1 MTFPPMPDAGGSIL
15 IVEDEAALIAV
26 LVPVLTASGYQIAT
40 ADCAAVARRELFE
53 QAFDLVLLDLG
64 LPDEDGKELIE
75 PATATGAAV
84 IVISARHQ
92 EAEKVASLDRGAD
105 DYVDKPFEI
114 GVLMARIRAALRRRG
129 APAMRHSSYSNGL
142 LHVDIASR
150 RVTLEDQTVRLSPKE
165 WGLLSVL
172 VASAGQVVTHKRLLA
187 AGWGTS
193 STDAQYLRVYMGL
206 LRQKIEEDPSAP
218 RILLTEPGVG
228 YRLVAP
234 APPQ

>member
-1 MTFPPMPDAGGSIL
+1 MTSSLMPDVNGSIL
-15 IVEDEAALIAV
+15 VVEDEAALTAV
-26 LVPVLTASGYQIAT
+26 LVPVLSASGYQIAT
-40 ADCAAVARRELFE
+40 ADCGVSARRQLFN

-75 PATATGAAV
+75 PAVAAGAAV

-114 GVLMARIRAALRRRG
+114 GVLMARIRAAIRRRG
-129 APAMRHSSYSNGL
+129 APTMRHSSYRNGP
-142 LHVDIASR
+142 LHVDIAAR
-150 RVTLEDQTVRLSPKE
+150 RVTLEDQVVRLSPKE
-165 WGLLSVL
+165 WGLLSAL

-187 AGWGTS
+187 AGWGTA

-228 YRLVAP
+228 YRLAAP
-234 APPQ
+234 SNA

>member
-1 MTFPPMPDAGGSIL
+1 MASSSMPDVNGSIL
-15 IVEDEAALIAV
+15 FVEDEAALMAV
-26 LVPVLTASGYQIAT
+26 LVPVLSASGYQIAT
-40 ADCAAVARRELFE
+40 ANCGESARQQLFD
-53 QAFDLVLLDLG
+53 QPFDLVLLDLG
-64 LPDEDGKELIE
+64 LPDKDGKELIE
-75 PATATGAAV
+75 PAVAAGAAV

-114 GVLMARIRAALRRRG
+114 SVLMARIRAAIRRRG
-129 APAMRHSSYSNGL
+129 ALAIRQTSYSHGPL
-142 LHVDIASR
+142 RVDLASR

-165 WGLLSVL
+165 WALLSVL

-187 AGWGTS
+187 AGWGTA

-228 YRLVAP
+228 YRLSAP
-234 APPQ
+234 TQI

>member
-1 MTFPPMPDAGGSIL
+1 MPESGASIL
-15 IVEDEAALIAV
+15 IVEDEAALTAV
-26 LVPVLTASGYQIAT
+26 LVPVLSAAGYLIAV
-40 ADCAAVARRELFE
+40 ADCAVAARQLLVG
-53 QAFDLVLLDLG
+53 QVFDLVLLDLG
-64 LPDEDGKELIE
+64 LPDDDGKSLIE

-129 APAMRHSSYSNGL
+129 APATRQNSYTHGPL
-142 LHVDIASR
+142 QVDIAAR
-150 RVTLEDQTVRLSPKE
+150 RVTLEGQGVRLSPKE
-165 WGLLSVL
+165 WGLLAVL

-187 AGWGTS
+187 AGWGS
-193 STDAQYLRVYMGL
+193 ASADAQYLRVYMGL
-206 LRQKIEEDPSAP
+206 LRQKLEEDPSAP

-228 YRLVAP
+228 YRLAP
-234 APPQ
+234 STAPC